1 MPSAD
6 VPDAA
11 PAYVANT
18 KTQRHEDIAKPPI
31 HARYPQITQINAD
44 SLPRDSTEW
53 RGPDRR
59 RTTPG
64 NRCIGSS
71 LRTRVFVAMARYSGL
86 RSRRAQ
92 ASPPLIPTGVLTVS
106 SSEQE
111 RGEAEPTC
119 PGRVGRWEARRR
131 RTLASG
137 VDVLLTGRRSSDRR
151 LFRRQSS
158 ALAHHV
164 SEALFASFASLR
176 FKTQIRGWCRLAH

>member
-119 PGRVGRWEARRR
+119 PGRVVRWEAWLR
-131 RTLASG
+131 RTLAFG
-137 VDVLLTGRRSSDRR
+137 ADLLLTGSWRSQDRR
-151 LFRRQSS
+151 RFRRQSW
-158 ALAHHV
+158 ALHHQGV
-164 SEALFASFASLR
+164 HLR
-176 FKTQIRGWCRLAH
+176 